1 MKNEEWVA
9 QTLILHSTFY
19 ILHSLS
25 MLLGVDIGTTNLK
38 ALAVD
43 PATGQ
48 PIAHA
53 SRPVTTLTP
62 KTGWAEQDPATIWSL
77 LQDVLAEV
85 QTELTAASVPIS
97 GVCFSTAMHSL
108 LAIDGAGKPLTNAII
123 WSDNRAAR
131 EAADLRTHHPDVA
144 RAIGVP
150 LHPMLPFCKLAWF
163 NTHNPRL
170 LKRAAR
176 WLSLKEYIWWQLTG
190 RYEIDYAM
198 AGATGLFNNA
208 TRTWH
213 RPALALAGVRPD
225 QLSAPVNSNHIA
237 RYVPTAGVPAGQQG
251 LLPANTPLVIGS
263 SDGCLANLGA
273 GAIEPGVTTI
283 TIGTSGAVRRTSP
296 RPVRDERLFSYL
308 LLARSNAEPDYYA
321 VGGPTNNGANVLE
334 WLSEKLVQQDPAA
347 VLAEAANVPAGSDG
361 LLFRPYLQGERA
373 PLWDATVRGSYH
385 FVDWQHTQAHFARA
399 ALEGVLFNL
408 RRTELLLARQAGPT
422 RVIHANGGFAQS
434 DFWVQLMADIFGVP
448 VRLNASNESGAIGAI
463 KMAQFALAA
472 ESGTLLALS
481 ELAVEVAF
489 GKTVRPNPE
498 AVALYRKQYKRFEA
512 L

>member
-1 MKNEEWVA
+1 LFIQE
-9 QTLILHSTFY
+9 
-19 ILHSLS
+19 

-38 ALAVD
+38 ALAID

-48 PIAHA
+48 TIAHA
-53 SRPVTTLTP
+53 TRPVQTLTP
-62 KTGWAEQDPATIWSL
+62 KTGWAEQDPAAIWQL
-77 LQDVLAEV
+77 LRDVLTEA
-85 QTELTAASVPIS
+85 QTELTAANVPIS

-108 LAIDGAGKPLTNAII
+108 LAVDGAGKPLTNAII

-144 RAIGVP
+144 KAVGVP
-150 LHPMLPFCKLAWF
+150 IHPMLPFCKLAWF
-163 NTHNPRL
+163 NANNPRL

-176 WLSLKEYIWWQLTG
+176 WVSLKEYIWWNLTG

-198 AGATGLFNNA
+198 AGATGLFSSA
-208 TRTWH
+208 HRSWY
-213 RPALALAGVRPD
+213 RPALALAGVRAE
-225 QLSAPVNSNHIA
+225 QLSTPVNSSHIV
-237 RYVPTAGVPAGQQG
+237 RYVPDAGMPA
-251 LLPANTPLVIGS
+251 LFPATTPLIIGS
-263 SDGCLANLGA
+263 SDGCLANLGS
-273 GAIEPGVTTI
+273 GAIGPGITTI

-308 LLARSNAEPDYYA
+308 FHGRNNAEPDYYA

-334 WLSEKLVQQDPAA
+334 WLSEKMVQQDPSATLAA
-347 VLAEAANVPAGSDG
+347 AANVPAGSEG

-385 FVDWQHTQAHFARA
+385 HVDWQHTQAHFARA
-399 ALEGVLFNL
+399 TLEGVLFNL
-408 RRTELLLARQAGPT
+408 RRIELLLARQAGPT

-434 DFWVQLMADIFGVP
+434 DFWVQMMADVFGVP

-463 KMAQFALAA
+463 RMAQFALAA
-472 ESGTLLALS
+472 ESGTLLTLS
-481 ELAVEVAF
+481 GLAEETTF
-489 GKTVRPNPE
+489 GKTFQPNPE
-498 AVALYRKQYKRFEA
+498 TVALYRKQYKRFEA